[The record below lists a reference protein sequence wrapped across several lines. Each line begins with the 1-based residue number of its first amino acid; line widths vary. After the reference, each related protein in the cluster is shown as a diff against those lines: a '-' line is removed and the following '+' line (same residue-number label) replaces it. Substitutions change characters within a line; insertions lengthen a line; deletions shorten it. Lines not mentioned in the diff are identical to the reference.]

1 MTDEQIREAM
11 IAAGVLKPANGS
23 GNGPELLPRVGV
35 PEVRAVLRIDYAG
48 RKAAERTIAR
58 PLETATGIDYDVS
71 RELRRRR
78 AARCR

>member
-1 MTDEQIREAM
+1 MTDEQIRAAM

-23 GNGPELLPRVGV
+23 GGSNGPELLSRVGV
-35 PEVRAVLRIDYAG
+35 PVLRIDHAG

-71 RELRRRR
+71 QELRRRR

>member
-1 MTDEQIREAM
+1 MTDEQIRAAM

-23 GNGPELLPRVGV
+23 GNGPELLSRVGV
-35 PEVRAVLRIDYAG
+35 PVLRIDHAG

-58 PLETATGIDYDVS
+58 PVEDATGIDYEVR